1 MIGIVDSGAGNLMS
15 VRNAFAF
22 LGFKTVILTGAK
34 SFDVVDRVVLP
45 GVGAFGYAMDRIK
58 KRGLF
63 EPIKAWIESDL
74 PLIGICLGLQLL
86 TAGSEESPGVSGF
99 GVFKASCKKFP
110 TGKVPQIGWNS
121 LRICRE
127 NKLFWGI
134 KDGEFFYFAN
144 SFYPASREKESILAL
159 SEYGIE
165 FAASLE
171 KKRICGVQFH
181 PEKSGSAG
189 LRLIKNWAERC

>member
-15 VRNAFAF
+15 VRKAFAF
-22 LGFKTVILTGAK
+22 LGFKTVILTGAEG
-34 SFDVVDRVVLP
+34 FDAVDRLVLP
-45 GVGAFGYAMDRIK
+45 GVGAFGYAMDQIK

-63 EPIKAWIESDL
+63 EPLKAWMESDL
-74 PLIGICLGLQLL
+74 PLLGICLGLQLL
-86 TAGSEESPGVSGF
+86 TDGSEESPGVSGF
-99 GVFKASCKKFP
+99 GVFKTSCEKFL

-121 LRICRE
+121 LRMCRKD
-127 NKLFWGI
+127 KLFCGI

-144 SFYPASREKESILAL
+144 SFYPASQDKESILAL

-165 FAASLE
+165 FAASLR
-171 KKRICGVQFH
+171 KRRIYGVQFH

-189 LRLIKNWAERC
+189 LKLIKNWAERC